1 MSVFKR
7 RVVSFVDALFW
18 IRLRRSCEKKFVC
31 LFVLYHSRASRASLG
46 FILRSYMLAS
56 IAFIMGALDHHQV
69 YVNLFCLLVYALD
82 PPDHN
87 MHVSTIFQPHENK
100 THNKTRYPA
109 VDENLSSN
117 VFQNIGK
124 QNERTNRTARRQ
136 LLVSFLLP

>member
-1 MSVFKR
+1 MRYFGSAFADRARK
-7 RVVSFVDALFW
+7 SL
-18 IRLRRSCEKKFVC
+18 SVC
-31 LFVLYHSRASRASLG
+31 LFFIIHALRA
-46 FILRSYMLAS
+46 LRLDLFSAVIHHVDMLAS
-56 IAFIMGALDHHQV
+56 IAFIMGALDQV

-87 MHVSTIFQPHENK
+87 THVSTIFQPHENK

-124 QNERTNRTARRQ
+124 QNERTHRTAMRQ

>member
-1 MSVFKR
+1 MRYFGSAFADRARKSLSVCSL
-7 RVVSFVDALFW
+7 SFTRFARFAWIYSPQLSIVD
-18 IRLRRSCEKKFVC
+18 
-31 LFVLYHSRASRASLG
+31 
-46 FILRSYMLAS
+46 MLAS
-56 IAFIMGALDHHQV
+56 IAFIMGALDQV

-124 QNERTNRTARRQ
+124 QNERTNAPHCTAAIIG
-136 LLVSFLLP
+136 